1 MGMAAFFGI
10 FMVLMLGVQSSRDA
24 RAHIQNGFWFFKYLL
39 LGLLIFGFFQIK
51 DQTLATRL
59 PLFQILNP

>member
-1 MGMAAFFGI
+1 MGMTAFFAI

-39 LGLLIFGFFQIK
+39 LGLLIFAFFMMK
-51 DQTLATRL
+51 DYTLATRK
-59 PLFQILNP
+59 P